1 MAAACKQFA
10 ARADGL
16 VPSDGLRSCCATRT
30 QDQGDASTLAL
41 GIKGR
46 WLTSSDRFSDLKS
59 YMASESPLGL
69 AIIGAGISRRGTEKS
84 WSFERAM
91 VIGRLRSAPTLS
103 PKLPKPLFQTYGAMV
118 AFTR

>member
-41 GIKGR
+41 GIRGR
-46 WLTSSDRFSDLKS
+46 WLTSSDRFTDLKS
-59 YMASESPLGL
+59 HMTSKPPLGP
-69 AIIGAGISRRGTEKS
+69 AIIDAGISRRGSEKS
-84 WSFERAM
+84 CSFERAT
-91 VIGRLRSAPTLS
+91 VFGDLRRAPTLS
-103 PKLPKPLFQTYGAMV
+103 PKLSKPLFQTYGAMV